1 MLIPASAPTSSV
13 QTSNYTSCCLQIKML
28 MTMMML
34 MMMFMLMIK
43 MTVSVCCVLGGRG
56 GQGAAYK
63 WDSRVWEPTP
73 LSFDEPWL
81 DLTALLI
88 IFKVKPDQRHQ
99 VEMAT
104 IDQMSNIP
112 VWRKL
117 TRGRK
122 IAYAKSQITPSQG
135 QGHLVFPGDKRYT
148 VQGDKKRPSLLPPF
162 LQLSGPAPLLLHIRG
177 KISQANARPTCPRV
191 PCSLPMCR
199 VSTYTGRTEEWY
211 ICRQANLVLMVCC
224 SLLCSG
230 LEYTA
235 QANLVLMVIVRTP
248 AHPLKPTLHTFCPKR
263 LSWARF
269 NLALSSLYYFS
280 FTEYFIEWAMS
291 KHNTN
296 NVYFIFGTRFWSALI
311 HCNAWLKE
319 PCFIFSATCWFLH
332 MFMHSAF
339 CSCDTACARH
349 FAQFCTIL
357 QDILQSFTRE
367 LAHMQSAHASGRA
380 NS

>member
-13 QTSNYTSCCLQIKML
+13 QTSNYTSCCLKIKML
-28 MTMMML
+28 MTMM
-34 MMMFMLMIK
+34 MLMIK

-162 LQLSGPAPLLLHIRG
+162 LQLSGPAPLQCSISVGKFPKPMRG
-177 KISQANARPTCPRV
+177 QRV
-191 PCSLPMCR
+191 PEYLAVCR
-199 VSTYTGRTEEWY
+199 CVGS
-211 ICRQANLVLMVCC
+211 
-224 SLLCSG
+224 
-230 LEYTA
+230 
-235 QANLVLMVIVRTP
+235 VRTQGGLRSGTY
-248 AHPLKPTLHTFCPKR
+248 ADRQTL
-263 LSWARF
+263 S
-269 NLALSSLYYFS
+269 
-280 FTEYFIEWAMS
+280 
-291 KHNTN
+291 
-296 NVYFIFGTRFWSALI
+296 
-311 HCNAWLKE
+311 
-319 PCFIFSATCWFLH
+319 
-332 MFMHSAF
+332 
-339 CSCDTACARH
+339 
-349 FAQFCTIL
+349 
-357 QDILQSFTRE
+357 
-367 LAHMQSAHASGRA
+367 
-380 NS
+380 